1 MQTYR
6 HRVDLQASLRP
17 PMILFTV
24 LPADVL
30 HQILVCLPDF
40 HSLAA
45 TIKVSKYFNAIFQ
58 DHRKAIL
65 TSVALN
71 LAGNSLPYALKLAL
85 WLDQPDGKLVL
96 RFDESI
102 EAATASLATLSRA
115 QRRLIETNALA
126 IGKLEDMFSQM
137 YAI

>member
-1 MQTYR
+1 
-6 HRVDLQASLRP
+6 
-17 PMILFTV
+17 MILFTD

-30 HQILVCLPDF
+30 HQILVRLPDF

-45 TIKVSKYFNAIFQ
+45 TIKVSKYFNAVFQ
-58 DHRKAIL
+58 DHRKTIL

-71 LAGNSLPYALKLAL
+71 LVGDALPYALRLSL
-85 WLDQPDGKLVL
+85 WLDKPDGKFVL

-102 EAATASLATLSRA
+102 EAAMASLATLSRA
-115 QRRLIETNALA
+115 QRRLIEANALA
-126 IGKLEDMFSQM
+126 IEKLEDMFSQM